1 MPAKLLVV
9 NVTRGSP
16 TKFVGGQYPVAWNYT
31 LTVTPQLHS
40 DLIVDPDGYYDG
52 RDIQVGDYFTTTNGG
67 KALRVMSIGSA
78 NTNTVT
84 CVAEDINQIN
94 GKLDPNQGY
103 ESAIPNGVGILFEV
117 VNGLPVIYPLPNAL
131 PGTFDKTFSV
141 QLLNRFESLKL
152 ADTLPENI
160 LTSDDY
166 DVASGVPQLDG
177 NAKLDVSKLVGLNK
191 TAVGLGNVDNTSDA
205 NKPIS
210 SLTQT
215 ALNTKINSSLINAAN
230 GVAGLDG
237 DGLIPAN
244 KIPGSFIVVLTNY
257 SELPATG
264 ETGKLYVIS
273 AIDKI
278 YVWTGATYVELA
290 GEGATPEGYTN
301 INLTENATLVN
312 KQVVTLLA
320 DDLVL
325 TLPAE
330 PDYGDEII
338 ILNSY
343 EYTYTLTTGLTLP
356 KATIDDSV
364 NDYIV
369 DAVPAI
375 YLLYINGWRVSN
387 SNNAI
392 SITVNS
398 DAKSTDYY
406 WPVGT
411 VHEIAEEVVYGGKQA
426 FIETWRNSVGGVI
439 MAQQVTIFNDYAN
452 SDNFRQ
458 IWNPRDG
465 LSLEKVVNFTN
476 VASIIDLPAVS
487 YVGSLVFSL
496 ARLPEMNLNWRDYET
511 FEQLINVSDKFF
523 AIIGSQDIINLLTSN
538 NSFLIDFTEAAA
550 DKAMQLPI
558 GPLTGNINSSIY
570 GQVISV
576 NGVTIISANTA
587 NYDTWKMFDENSGTY
602 WESELNEVTNQVIT
616 FRLPSSKE
624 LFPHT
629 LIITTS
635 DPLKCPKNVKLT
647 CTVDS
652 TIYDVGTFILDNSKT
667 VHTFKLTTAG
677 IQAKTWTFAFE
688 DNWGDTDH
696 IRVNEIK
703 MLGWDTFKFV

>member
-9 NVTRGSP
+9 NVTRGST
-16 TKFVGGQYPVAWNYT
+16 TKLVGSYPVAWNYT
-31 LTVTPQLHS
+31 LSVTPQPHS
-40 DLIVDPDGYYDG
+40 DAISDPDRFYNGL
-52 RDIQVGDYFTTTNGG
+52 DIEVGDYFTTTNGG
-67 KALRVMSIGSA
+67 RALRITSITNA
-78 NTNTVT
+78 NTNIVN
-84 CVAEDINQIN
+84 CVAEDIDQIN

-103 ESAIPNGVGILFEV
+103 ESEIPNGVGILFEV
-117 VNGLPVIYPLPNAL
+117 VNGLPVIYPLPDAL

-141 QLLNRFESLKL
+141 QLLNRFESLKP
-152 ADTLPENI
+152 ASTLPENV

-177 NAKLDVSKLVGLNK
+177 DAKLNVSKLVGLNK

-244 KIPGSFIVVLTNY
+244 RVPGNFIIVVTNY
-257 SELPATG
+257 AELPATG
-264 ETGKLYVIS
+264 ETGKIYVVT

-278 YVWTGATYVELA
+278 YVWTGATYTDLV

-301 INLTENATLVN
+301 ISLTENATLVN

-320 DDLVL
+320 DNLVL

-330 PDYGDEII
+330 PDYGEEII
-338 ILNSY
+338 ILNSF

-369 DAVPAI
+369 DATPAI
-375 YLLYINGWRVSN
+375 YLLYVNGWRVSN

-392 SITVNS
+392 NINVSS
-398 DAKSTDYY
+398 EAKSTDFY
-406 WPVGT
+406 WPAGT
-411 VHEIAEEVVYGGKQA
+411 THEVNEELVYGGKQA
-426 FIETWRNSVGGVI
+426 FVETWRHSVGGTT

-458 IWNPRDG
+458 IWIPKDG

-487 YVGSLVFSL
+487 YIGSLVFSL
-496 ARLPEMNLNWRDYET
+496 ARLPEMNVDWRDYET
-511 FEQLINVSDKFF
+511 FEELINVKANFNT
-523 AIIGSQDIINLLTSN
+523 IISTQSIINLLTSN
-538 NSFLIDFTEAAA
+538 SSFLIDFTEAAEA
-550 DKAMQLPI
+550 KRIELPI
-558 GPLTGNINSSIY
+558 GPLTGNINSSTN
-570 GQVISV
+570 GQVVTV
-576 NGVTIISANTA
+576 NGTTIIAGNTA
-587 NYDTWKMFDENSGTY
+587 SYDTWKMFDHNPTTY
-602 WESELNEVTNQVIT
+602 WQSALNEVTNQVIT
-616 FRLPSSKE
+616 FRLPIGTE
-624 LFPHT
+624 IFPHT
-629 LIITTS
+629 ITITTS
-635 DPLKCPKNVKLT
+635 DPLKCPKNFKVD
-647 CTVDS
+647 CSIEGTV
-652 TIYDVGTFILDNSKT
+652 YEVGTFILDNSKT
-667 VHTFKLTTAG
+667 EHTFKLTTAG
-677 IQAKTWTFAFE
+677 VNARTWIFTFE
-688 DNWGDTDH
+688 DNWGDTDG

-703 MLGWDTFKFV
+703 MLGWDPYKFL